1 MDDSGLTRL
10 QTRFIAKL
18 MEPGVSGT
26 AAYKHCKPR
35 ASVNTC
41 ATEASKLLRNP
52 KVKAELARLQQKCE
66 DEMLV
71 TVREIVTG
79 ILEVKDRCMQKSPVM
94 EGTGKDRRQKEE
106 LVIDPDTGEMQMRQV
121 WEFKEAGALKAWE
134 LLGKWKK
141 MFSDVQLNL
150 NISQGVGERLAKA
163 LKAAGQ

>member
-1 MDDSGLTRL
+1 
-10 QTRFIAKL
+10 
-18 MEPGVSGT
+18 
-26 AAYKHCKPR
+26 
-35 ASVNTC
+35 
-41 ATEASKLLRNP
+41 
-52 KVKAELARLQQKCE
+52 
-66 DEMLV
+66 
-71 TVREIVTG
+71 
-79 ILEVKDRCMQKSPVM
+79 MQKSPVM

-106 LVIDPDTGEMQMRQV
+106 LAIDPGTGEMQMCQV